1 MKYRYVKDDVLAI
14 NALLEAGR
22 IELEEANEMRRY
34 LEELTVV

>member
-1 MKYRYVKDDVLAI
+1 MKYRHVKDEVLAI

-34 LEELTVV
+34 LEELAA